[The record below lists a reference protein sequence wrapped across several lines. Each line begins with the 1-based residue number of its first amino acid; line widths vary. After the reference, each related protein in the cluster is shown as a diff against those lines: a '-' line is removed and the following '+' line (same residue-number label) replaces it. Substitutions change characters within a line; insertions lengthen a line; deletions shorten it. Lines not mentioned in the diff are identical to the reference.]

1 MSLGGGETPER
12 ALPLIRLKIERS
24 ARHPWI
30 FRKMVDRPE
39 GKLPPGT
46 LVRVEDRTGRA
57 CGTGIYNGHS
67 QIALRML
74 SDDPSERVDA
84 GWFVR
89 RISEAVALRREVL
102 GLDAVSNAWR
112 VVHAEGDG
120 LSGLIV
126 DRFANTLV
134 VEFHAAGMWRLK
146 DWIYAALAERFP
158 EAEVIASTD
167 PEIAAREGFRPP
179 PTPTVPDVEIR
190 EHGLRFLVRPAGL
203 HKTGFFLDQRDNRA
217 LLARFSAG
225 RRVLDLC
232 CNSGGFSVHALAGGG
247 AREAVGVDLDAE
259 ALALARRNARLNQVR
274 PRFVQA
280 DLFPWLRDAIANG
293 ERFEAVVL
301 DPPKLTRDRE
311 QLIPALKKYLDMNR
325 LALQVVAPGGLFL
338 SCSCTG
344 LVSEAQFLEMLKR
357 ASGLAGRSLQ
367 ILHVGGAAPDHPFLA
382 HAPESR
388 YLKAVL
394 ARVL

>member
-1 MSLGGGETPER
+1 MSSDGGETPER

-46 LVRVEDRTGRA
+46 LVWVEDRTGRP
-57 CGTGIYNGHS
+57 CGTAIYNGHS

-74 SDDPSERVDA
+74 SDDPAERIDEA
-84 GWFVR
+84 WFVR
-89 RISEAVALRREVL
+89 RIAAAVALRREVL

-146 DWIYAALAERFP
+146 EWIFAALAQSFP
-158 EAEVIASTD
+158 GADLIASAD

-179 PTPTVPDVEIR
+179 PTPAVPDVEIR

-217 LLARFSAG
+217 LLARFAAG

-301 DPPKLTRDRE
+301 DPPKLTRERE

-367 ILHVGGAAPDHPFLA
+367 ILRVGGAAPDHPFLA

>member
-1 MSLGGGETPER
+1 VSLGGGEIPER

-158 EAEVIASTD
+158 EAEVIASAD